1 MKQYPVGKAQQMV
14 LDALEL
20 TATGNV
26 DAERIFEQL
35 GLVVASK
42 REGRKSVP
50 SITKREI
57 ERGGFH
63 NGDGWSQEIE
73 FDAVDFSKIAQWMN

>member
-1 MKQYPVGKAQQMV
+1 MRQYPVGKAQQMA

-20 TATGNV
+20 TAAGSA
-26 DAERIFEQL
+26 DAEKIFERL

-42 REGRKSVP
+42 RQGRKSVP
-50 SITKREI
+50 SITRRDTET
-57 ERGGFH
+57 GGMH